1 VLFRSIWIWGTGDSV
16 PPRCVVFIPKD
27 SQHNLPC
34 KWLCPELLGFWWWG
48 MTPFLAR
55 SLCFRFTS
63 LSLIK
68 KPIIERCSSF
78 VHVRCGA
85 AIFKP
90 ALWWRSACLHYTA
103 TYRILFITLV
113 TCLPSYRTMARY
125 FEFLSQFY
133 DFHLTHLRISSTCR
147 NQRVQNEIFVI

>member
-1 VLFRSIWIWGTGDSV
+1 
-16 PPRCVVFIPKD
+16 
-27 SQHNLPC
+27 
-34 KWLCPELLGFWWWG
+34 

-68 KPIIERCSSF
+68 KRITERCSYF
-78 VHVRCGA
+78 VHVRSGA

-103 TYRILFITLV
+103 TYRILFIALV
-113 TCLPSYRTMARY
+113 TCLPTYRTMARY

-133 DFHLTHLRISSTCR
+133 GFHLTHLCTLSSFQCLPI
-147 NQRVQNEIFVI
+147 NGFLAVIKQLQQIELLLLLLYIMRVYHKSCIIQTSYVQQAKALLMK